1 MSTIG
6 IRQRRGESSTSAY
19 STARLSFG
27 EWPEPWQEN
36 SLVSGGR
43 EETSEEDQGPAE
55 TPDPRSDVS
64 ESSSHISTGEE
75 KTRETEGKFVRFAAE
90 EALQQ
95 KIDLNTP
102 LDTAGIPDSKAHKST
117 PTPRTWT
124 ETRENK
130 FYVYKAP
137 QKVSFI
143 KPWTWRFPRWNS
155 TSTKTTK
162 TVGEGHYHAHKER
175 PRQAPKNVPNSSLLM
190 FWTWNWQAPKPVS
203 WVPIYPSYHP
213 EKDDPEL
220 KIFIA
225 YKCGHRFPTRVIS
238 GPSWTA
244 SSPSSPYTP
253 NTPTFP
259 RSGST
264 SGHPHIIPLP
274 SLKIETLRAAARQE
288 GVKNIIS
295 PENFMCPNCFIWW
308 QFYAGLYSTVIIWAV
323 LGWYFCFVWPYT
335 WWATTETGEP
345 QRYVFVAQ
353 FDNHR
358 EGSYSGQ
365 AMAGLLTMIFVVWVG
380 IYWKSILKWVWP
392 KKREEVNFVTRR

>member
-137 QKVSFI
+137 QKPPHVLD
-143 KPWTWRFPRWNS
+143 
-155 TSTKTTK
+155 
-162 TVGEGHYHAHKER
+162 V
-175 PRQAPKNVPNSSLLM
+175 
-190 FWTWNWQAPKPVS
+190 
-203 WVPIYPSYHP
+203 
-213 EKDDPEL
+213 EL
-220 KIFIA
+220 
-225 YKCGHRFPTRVIS
+225 
-238 GPSWTA
+238 A
-244 SSPSSPYTP
+244 SSETRIVDSNLPVLSPRER
-253 NTPTFP
+253 
-259 RSGST
+259 RSG
-264 SGHPHIIPLP
+264 
-274 SLKIETLRAAARQE
+274 A
-288 GVKNIIS
+288 
-295 PENFMCPNCFIWW
+295 ENLHC
-308 QFYAGLYSTVIIWAV
+308 V
-323 LGWYFCFVWPYT
+323 
-335 WWATTETGEP
+335 
-345 QRYVFVAQ
+345 
-353 FDNHR
+353 
-358 EGSYSGQ
+358 
-365 AMAGLLTMIFVVWVG
+365 
-380 IYWKSILKWVWP
+380 
-392 KKREEVNFVTRR
+392 